1 MKERKTSKEKNP
13 LKTKPPKS
21 SSEMVVAEAV
31 EKTKKNTSLRL
42 EKKTL
47 KALKIIA
54 IEKETSLQGLIE
66 NLIENYIKKHTSKK
80 N

>member
-1 MKERKTSKEKNP
+1 MKEKKQSKEKS
-13 LKTKPPKS
+13 LVKSKQTKIS
-21 SSEMVVAEAV
+21 SDLITTETV

-66 NLIENYIKKHTSKK
+66 NLIENYIKKHQSKL